1 METPSPLQNRSPS
14 GEGPFRYLDLKSLPF
29 PFCPGCGHG
38 HILPRIDEALQ
49 RIDADPSRV
58 VIVTDIGCVGL
69 SDHYFKT
76 HAFHGL
82 HGRSVTYATG
92 IKLAGP
98 DLHVLVLMG
107 DGGMGIGGAHL
118 LNAARRNIGITV
130 LVFNNANFGMTGG
143 QHSVATPEDA
153 RTETTPLGNLETPL
167 DICATLAPSKPNY
180 LARTHAYDPDLARI
194 IAEGLTAGGFALIDI
209 EEYCTAYFVPGNLT
223 ATEGV
228 ISLPATG
235 GGPEGVI
242 HRGARPEFSRAYRDR
257 YHSGGTPAR
266 MRTMPET
273 EKEFGLDVL
282 YGHRLSSPTRVI
294 LAGGAGQK
302 IKSTATLLG
311 RAAILSGLHATQ
323 KDDYPITIMT
333 GYSVSEILLS
343 PGPIDYTGIDSPDV
357 LILLSGEGLK
367 KMARKILEMAIGA
380 SIYAEES
387 LQIPPTRA
395 TILRLPF
402 RKTSTAID
410 PASIA
415 LVAAGCFLSRTG
427 AFPKEALMKTI
438 RDFRRGDLAATN
450 IEALEAGYSLP

>member
-1 METPSPLQNRSPS
+1 M
-14 GEGPFRYLDLKSLPF
+14 
-29 PFCPGCGHG
+29 
-38 HILPRIDEALQ
+38 
-49 RIDADPSRV
+49 
-58 VIVTDIGCVGL
+58 
-69 SDHYFKT
+69 
-76 HAFHGL
+76 
-82 HGRSVTYATG
+82 
-92 IKLAGP
+92 
-98 DLHVLVLMG
+98 
-107 DGGMGIGGAHL
+107 
-118 LNAARRNIGITV
+118 
-130 LVFNNANFGMTGG
+130 
-143 QHSVATPEDA
+143 
-153 RTETTPLGNLETPL
+153 RT
-167 DICATLAPSKPNY
+167 
-180 LARTHAYDPDLARI
+180 
-194 IAEGLTAGGFALIDI
+194 
-209 EEYCTAYFVPGNLT
+209 
-223 ATEGV
+223 
-228 ISLPATG
+228 LPAT
-235 GGPEGVI
+235 
-242 HRGARPEFSRAYRDR
+242 
-257 YHSGGTPAR
+257 
-266 MRTMPET
+266 
-273 EKEFGLDVL
+273 EKESGLDVL

-343 PGPIDYTGIDSPDV
+343 PEPIDYTGIDSPDV

-367 KMARKILEMAIGA
+367 KMARKIPEMAAGA

-402 RKTSTAID
+402 RQTSTAID